1 MQQPKLLLSLA
12 LVALLSHTVSAQEA
26 PTVGDGSIETPYEI
40 ASVENFLWIGT
51 LSYADHEGKHFVQTA
66 DLDFTDM
73 TFAGIVD
80 FAGFYDGRY
89 HQIRA
94 NISAADDVG
103 VLGRRAGL
111 FRELNGRVQN
121 LHLDVQIDTDAHIS
135 GGLAAQ
141 CFNCI
146 LDKVRVTGAVR
157 SSSVN
162 GLAGGLVGQAEEA
175 LFMEVVNTATVV
187 ADWAAGFAA
196 EAVGLGVL
204 DSYNVGRLGRGTAN
218 GTDTRAGGIIAFV
231 NSKLLSNEAIV
242 SSDSTKLTN
251 VYASYCI
258 AAGHADVD
266 KTQDDTFPQVRGGL
280 IASDAASPGGPV
292 TPLPE
297 HSMLSINNSY
307 YDGTAGC
314 LYDYGETEDP
324 AFSADWTDLSN
335 PTWDGFTGWKI
346 APEDLSSDLSTY
358 KWLHTN
364 RLD

>member
-1 MQQPKLLLSLA
+1 MASHHIYPSTNMQSPKLLQSLA
-12 LVALLSHTVSAQEA
+12 LVALLSNTVTAQEA
-26 PTVGDGSIETPYEI
+26 PTVGDGSIESPYEI

-51 LSYADHEGKHFVQTA
+51 LPYADHEGQHFVQTA

-80 FAGFYDGRY
+80 FAGFYDGQY

-94 NISAADDVG
+94 NISAADDGG

-121 LHLDVQIDTDAHIS
+121 LHLDVQIDTDAPIS

-146 LDKVRVTGAVR
+146 LDKVRVTGAIR

-187 ADWAAGFAA
+187 ADWAAGLAA

-204 DSYNVGRLGRGTAN
+204 DSYNVGWLGRGTEA
-218 GTDTRAGGIIAFV
+218 GTDTRAGGIIAF
-231 NSKLLSNEAIV
+231 AIAHLV
-242 SSDSTKLTN
+242 SDRDSVSTVPTTLTN

-258 AAGHADVD
+258 AAGHAGYVD
-266 KTQDDTFPQVRGGL
+266 NNQPTTFPQVRGGL
-280 IASDAASPGGPV
+280 IASDAASLAMSP
-292 TPLPE
+292 PLTRGNVVG
-297 HSMLSINNSY
+297 S
-307 YDGTAGC
+307 
-314 LYDYGETEDP
+314 
-324 AFSADWTDLSN
+324 F
-335 PTWDGFTGWKI
+335 
-346 APEDLSSDLSTY
+346 LSTY
-358 KWLHTN
+358 PACPAAMQ
-364 RLD
+364 